1 MSRIDL
7 KLLVVAL
14 YLIVALAY
22 SQKTCESDIQ
32 TLISANNASKGNKFH
47 LKVKTYI
54 DKKNLHTL
62 KHKINTQPC
71 LFILKILPPCSIKIP
86 HARLLNFDTLPSP
99 HFYYILVNWCTKLF
113 RYHK

>member
-22 SQKTCESDIQ
+22 SQETCESNVQ

-47 LKVKTYI
+47 LKVKTC
-54 DKKNLHTL
+54 NL
-62 KHKINTQPC
+62 KHIINAQPR
-71 LFILKILPPCSIKIP
+71 LFILKILPPCSIEIP
-86 HARLLNFDTLPSP
+86 HARLLNF
-99 HFYYILVNWCTKLF
+99 YI
-113 RYHK
+113 